1 MGLAGDWACY
11 DWWVLPMIG
20 FGFKGGAWWV
30 SLVILF
36 ALVGGD

>member
-20 FGFKGGAWWV
+20 FGVLRWR
-30 SLVILF
+30 
-36 ALVGGD
+36 LVGFAGDFICFGWW